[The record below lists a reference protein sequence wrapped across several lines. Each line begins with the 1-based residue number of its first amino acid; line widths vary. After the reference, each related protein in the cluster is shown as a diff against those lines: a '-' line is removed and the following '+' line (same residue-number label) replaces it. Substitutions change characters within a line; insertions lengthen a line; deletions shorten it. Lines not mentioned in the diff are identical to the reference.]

1 MANKV
6 EHLKKYLFEYS
17 LLVNISSVFC
27 SYFYF
32 LKNYLFLAV
41 PVFVALWAFL
51 CCIKWGH
58 HSLLV
63 VRGLLIA
70 VASLAVEHRLEG
82 VWASVAVV
90 HGLLGMWD
98 LPRPGVEPVSTALA
112 GGFFTIEPSRKPS
125 YFYCIIC
132 TFLID
137 LQEFLVCSNTLSN
150 MSIANFSFNSV
161 DWIFTLPIVSLDEQS

>member
-70 VASLAVEHRLEG
+70 VASLAVEHRL
-82 VWASVAVV
+82 
-90 HGLLGMWD
+90 
-98 LPRPGVEPVSTALA
+98 
-112 GGFFTIEPSRKPS
+112 
-125 YFYCIIC
+125 
-132 TFLID
+132 
-137 LQEFLVCSNTLSN
+137 
-150 MSIANFSFNSV
+150 
-161 DWIFTLPIVSLDEQS
+161 